1 MGARRKAREYALQAL
16 YLVDLTPLTI
26 DSAIQGVMKADEIE
40 KKTKEFAT
48 TLATEAHAHREEID
62 ATIVKYTRNWEMN
75 RMAVLD
81 RNLLRLG
88 AYELLHELETPV
100 SVIINEAVEIAK
112 IFSTEDSGKFV
123 NGILDQIKRERKT

>member
-16 YLVDLTPLTI
+16 YLVDITSLTMEKALR
-26 DSAIQGVMKADEIE
+26 GVMKADEIE
-40 KKTKEFAT
+40 EKTKEFAT
-48 TLATEAHAHREEID
+48 TLATQAHAHRQELD
-62 ATIVKYTRNWEMN
+62 ATIVKYTENWEMS

-88 AYELLHELETPV
+88 AYELMYQPETPI

-112 IFSTEDSGKFV
+112 DFSTEDSGKFI
-123 NGILDQIKRERKT
+123 NGILDQIKRERK